1 MGKSHYALEIHF
13 HSKQA
18 HIITNLTKS
27 YLKLEHML
35 SIFVMNSR
43 IHNHIS
49 FQKIF
54 TNNAH
59 HKQYICYPNQ
69 MRLLAK
75 HIAIVFK
82 HILLQHK
89 IPFACACTLFV
100 YIFFAC
106 TWSSLLYGR
115 CQKICTKVLNSW
127 LCIPQCLF
135 DINVLCQPSHFMQ

>member
-1 MGKSHYALEIHF
+1 
-13 HSKQA
+13 
-18 HIITNLTKS
+18 
-27 YLKLEHML
+27 ML

-54 TNNAH
+54 ANSP
-59 HKQYICYPNQ
+59 YQ

-100 YIFFAC
+100 YIFFC
-106 TWSSLLYGR
+106 VHMKLITVWKMSEN
-115 CQKICTKVLNSW
+115 I
-127 LCIPQCLF
+127 
-135 DINVLCQPSHFMQ
+135 